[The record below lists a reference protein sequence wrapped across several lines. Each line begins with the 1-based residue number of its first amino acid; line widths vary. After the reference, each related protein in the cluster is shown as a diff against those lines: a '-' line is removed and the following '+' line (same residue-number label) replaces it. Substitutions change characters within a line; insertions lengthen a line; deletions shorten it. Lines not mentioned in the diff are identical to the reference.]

1 MEGLGLASSPMLFTS
16 AWFNH
21 RANTDQFLRLVVPFI
36 DRERMIDKIYET
48 FVVLL
53 YQCFIGLFYV
63 MMLSSEKQTEEF
75 VNTCVL
81 RGVGRGIEAS
91 KK

>member
-1 MEGLGLASSPMLFTS
+1 
-16 AWFNH
+16 
-21 RANTDQFLRLVVPFI
+21 
-36 DRERMIDKIYET
+36 
-48 FVVLL
+48 
-53 YQCFIGLFYV
+53 

-75 VNTCVL
+75 VNTRVL